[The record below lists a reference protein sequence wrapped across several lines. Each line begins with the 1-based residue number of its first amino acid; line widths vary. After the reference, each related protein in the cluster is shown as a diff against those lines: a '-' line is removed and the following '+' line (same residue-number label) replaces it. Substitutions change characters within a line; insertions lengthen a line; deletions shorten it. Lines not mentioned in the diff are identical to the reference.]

1 MLACCGLCSTR
12 LLPPSPRQLPSL
24 LLWLQYSISLSAFEF
39 QSKPEADCKQMD
51 GVIKIPQAGSQ
62 ETQGC
67 KREALWKNTFLHPC
81 WVPASLGTCSL
92 FAENTPNIVFFT
104 FTCPDST
111 LLSSLST
118 SPRFSR
124 QPLLLPLPGFTPPS
138 HHIALAS
145 EILGYELP
153 VPLHQ

>member
-12 LLPPSPRQLPSL
+12 LLPPSRRQLPSL
-24 LLWLQYSISLSAFEF
+24 LLWPQYSISLSAFEF

-51 GVIKIPQAGSQ
+51 GVIKIPQGGSKA
-62 ETQGC
+62 TQGC

-92 FAENTPNIVFFT
+92 FAENTPNTVFFT
-104 FTCPDST
+104 VTYPDST
-111 LLSSLST
+111 LLSSLSS

-124 QPLLLPLPGFTPPS
+124 QPSVTASPRRYTSQPPHCS
-138 HHIALAS
+138 CL
-145 EILGYELP
+145 
-153 VPLHQ
+153 